1 MSVLSDYKLIQPK
14 NCINELEK
22 KHQVF
27 LSEITIN
34 PYKGCHYN
42 CPSCYGLSADDTKIG
57 IKTNLPGQLKK
68 KLDYLAEKKSIMIG
82 SSTDPYQPLEE
93 KFKLTRC
100 CLEII
105 IERNFPVQ
113 IFTKS
118 PLILRDID
126 LISKYSKLGLC
137 AVNITIFTLDE
148 SIKKIFEPCAPD
160 IETRLKLIQKLHN
173 EGVITGIVFAPIFP
187 YINDD
192 LLKIDELFK
201 KAKKFCADYLI
212 PAVLV
217 INSENIRERIFSIL
231 NEKFPN
237 IVHRYKALYEKSYFP
252 SVSYCQRISSEILSI
267 AEKNKIKLFLPVSG
281 AKKFSDIRME
291 PLV

>member
-1 MSVLSDYKLIQPK
+1 MNNLSEYKLIQPRK
-14 NCINELEK
+14 CINELGK

-27 LSEITIN
+27 LSEMTVN
-34 PYKGCHYN
+34 PYNGCHYN
-42 CPSCYGLSADDTKIG
+42 CPFCYALSPGDTKVG
-57 IKTNLPGQLKK
+57 IKTNLPSQLKK
-68 KLDYLAEKKSIMIG
+68 KLDSLAEKKSIMIG

-93 KFKLTRC
+93 KLKLTRC

-118 PLILRDID
+118 SLILRDID
-126 LISKYSKLGLC
+126 LINKYSKQGLC

-148 SIKKIFEPCAPD
+148 EIKNIFEPYSPE
-160 IETRLKLIQKLHN
+160 IETRLKLVQELHK
-173 EGVITGIVFAPIFP
+173 EGIITGIVFAPILP

-192 LLKIDELFK
+192 LLKIEELFK
-201 KAKKFCADYLI
+201 TAKKFCADYVI

-217 INSENIRERIFSIL
+217 INSENIRNRIFSIL
-231 NEKFPN
+231 NENFPN
-237 IVHRYKALYEKSYFP
+237 IVHRYKALYEENYFP
-252 SVSYCQRISSEILSI
+252 GATYSQRVSSEILSI
-267 AEKNKIKLFLPVSG
+267 AEKNKIQLFLPVTG
-281 AKKFSDIRME
+281 TRKFSDIRME